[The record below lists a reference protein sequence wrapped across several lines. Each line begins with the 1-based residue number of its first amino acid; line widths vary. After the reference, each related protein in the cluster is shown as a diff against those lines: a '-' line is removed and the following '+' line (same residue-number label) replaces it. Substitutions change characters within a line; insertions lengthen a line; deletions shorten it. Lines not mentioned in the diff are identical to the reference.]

1 MVTTPF
7 PTWSTATSDDERL
20 DPMVDDRLA
29 PSSGTHTGSRQ
40 WMTQLIKTGQDGVP
54 RFQCVP
60 RLFVYDHA
68 D

>member
-1 MVTTPF
+1 
-7 PTWSTATSDDERL
+7 
-20 DPMVDDRLA
+20 MVDDRLA

-60 RLFVYDHA
+60 RLFVHDHA